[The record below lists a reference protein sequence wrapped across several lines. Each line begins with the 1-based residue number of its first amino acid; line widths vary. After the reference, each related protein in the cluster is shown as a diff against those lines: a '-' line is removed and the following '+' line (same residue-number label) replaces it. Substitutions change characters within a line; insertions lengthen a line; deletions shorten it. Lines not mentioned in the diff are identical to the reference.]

1 MFKAIIDSK
10 SHEDGLLAS
19 FTGSSPALGSII
31 VTVEDG
37 TYIGKIDAVLGNT
50 DNPIAHIAHLDRK
63 MNIDL
68 FLGCEAQ
75 IRPKA
80 QRQDSREQWGRDSDR
95 RDRNS
100 NRDGRERRHNNNQ
113 NRSDWRDNRRDSNR
127 RDSDRGGSRG
137 RDFNRRDSDR
147 GGSRGR
153 DFNRRDSDRGGSRG
167 RDFNRRDSDRGGSRG
182 RDFNRRDSDRG
193 GSRGRDFNRR
203 DSDRGGSRGRDFNR
217 RDSDRG
223 GSRGRDSRNNRFDDR
238 QKKVYADN
246 DWTCKKCN
254 NVNFSFRKECNR
266 CGEPK
271 DGQSGG
277 RRNNDRGNQQ
287 RDSRQRKSD
296 DAPRKF
302 RKARGKSANHAHNR
316 GPKPL
321 NARPRRK
328 NRDD

>member
-50 DNPIAHIAHLDRK
+50 DKPIAHIAHLDRK

-80 QRQDSREQWGRDSDR
+80 QRQDKREQWSRDSDR
-95 RDRNS
+95 RERHS

-113 NRSDWRDNRRDSNR
+113 NRDSNGEITVETQIEEILTEAAQEDEISTDVILTEEAQEDEISTEEILTEEAQEDEISTEEILEIIDLITVKKRFIPIMIGLAKSAAMSTFHLEKNATDVESQEMNSLKASGIATVAISKER
-127 RDSDRGGSRG
+127 R
-137 RDFNRRDSDR
+137 
-147 GGSRGR
+147 
-153 DFNRRDSDRGGSRG
+153 
-167 RDFNRRDSDRGGSRG
+167 
-182 RDFNRRDSDRG
+182 
-193 GSRGRDFNRR
+193 
-203 DSDRGGSRGRDFNR
+203 
-217 RDSDRG
+217 
-223 GSRGRDSRNNRFDDR
+223 
-238 QKKVYADN
+238 
-246 DWTCKKCN
+246 
-254 NVNFSFRKECNR
+254 
-266 CGEPK
+266 P
-271 DGQSGG
+271 
-277 RRNNDRGNQQ
+277 
-287 RDSRQRKSD
+287 RKSD

>member
-50 DNPIAHIAHLDRK
+50 DKPIAHIAHLDRK

-80 QRQDSREQWGRDSDR
+80 HRQDNREQWGRDSDR
-95 RDRNS
+95 RDRHS

-153 DFNRRDSDRGGSRG
+153 DS
-167 RDFNRRDSDRGGSRG
+167 
-182 RDFNRRDSDRG
+182 
-193 GSRGRDFNRR
+193 
-203 DSDRGGSRGRDFNR
+203 NR

-223 GSRGRDSRNNRFDDR
+223 GSRGRDSNRRDSRNNRFDNR
-238 QKKVYADN
+238 EKKVYADN
-246 DWTCKKCN
+246 DWTCKKCK

-277 RRNNDRGNQQ
+277 KWNNDRGNQQ
-287 RDSRQRKSD
+287 RDRRPRKSD

>member
-1 MFKAIIDSK
+1 MFKAIVESH
-10 SHEDGLLAS
+10 SHEGGLLAP

-31 VTVEDG
+31 VRVDDG

-50 DNPIAHIAHLDRK
+50 DKPIAHIAHLDRK
-63 MNIDL
+63 MNPDS

-80 QRQDSREQWGRDSDR
+80 QRQDSRERGSDSGR
-95 RDRNS
+95 RDRHS

-127 RDSDRGGSRG
+127 RDSDRGRSRG

-147 GGSRGR
+147 GRSRGR
-153 DFNRRDSDRGGSRG
+153 DFNRRDS
-167 RDFNRRDSDRGGSRG
+167 
-182 RDFNRRDSDRG
+182 
-193 GSRGRDFNRR
+193 
-203 DSDRGGSRGRDFNR
+203 
-217 RDSDRG
+217 
-223 GSRGRDSRNNRFDDR
+223 RNNRFDNR
-238 QKKVYADN
+238 EKKVYADN

-287 RDSRQRKSD
+287 RDNRQRKSD

>member
-50 DNPIAHIAHLDRK
+50 DKPIAHIAHLDRK
-63 MNIDL
+63 MNIDS

-80 QRQDSREQWGRDSDR
+80 QRQDKREQWSRDSDR
-95 RDRNS
+95 RERHS

-127 RDSDRGGSRG
+127 RDSDRRGSRG

-167 RDFNRRDSDRGGSRG
+167 RDFNRRASSY
-182 RDFNRRDSDRG
+182 
-193 GSRGRDFNRR
+193 
-203 DSDRGGSRGRDFNR
+203 
-217 RDSDRG
+217 
-223 GSRGRDSRNNRFDDR
+223 NRFDNRD
-238 QKKVYADN
+238 KKIYSDN
-246 DWTCKKCN
+246 DWTCKKCG

-266 CGEPK
+266 CGEPRNE
-271 DGQSGG
+271 QSEGK
-277 RRNNDRGNQQ
+277 RNSDRGNQQ
-287 RDSRQRKSD
+287 RERRPRKSD

>member
-50 DNPIAHIAHLDRK
+50 DKPIAHIAHLDRK

-127 RDSDRGGSRG
+127 RDSDRGRSRG

-182 RDFNRRDSDRG
+182 RDFNRRDS
-193 GSRGRDFNRR
+193 
-203 DSDRGGSRGRDFNR
+203 
-217 RDSDRG
+217 
-223 GSRGRDSRNNRFDDR
+223 RNDRFDNR

-277 RRNNDRGNQQ
+277 KWNNDRGNQQ
-287 RDSRQRKSD
+287 RDNRQRKGD